1 MILKLLIQ
9 FSLSAWSRIILG
21 LGTRI
26 GSTRFCTVLRH
37 KTTTK
42 VFIYVFSFD
51 LNNKLNDLIVWSL
64 VRNGSRVF
72 HDFMVGQILY
82 GKFEIFVSEVAQ
94 ERAAHWIKFK
104 SDPYVK

>member
-26 GSTRFCTVLRH
+26 GSTVLRH

-42 VFIYVFSFD
+42 VFIFVFSFD

-72 HDFMVGQILY
+72 HDFMVGQS
-82 GKFEIFVSEVAQ
+82 EIFVSEVAQ
-94 ERAAHWIKFK
+94 ERAAHWIKIK